1 MSNDVLSPAVSDIG
15 LTTPH
20 ENGHMNTEAR
30 ESLNG
35 YRDIKSTALALR
47 REH

>member
-15 LTTPH
+15 LATPH

-30 ESLNG
+30 ESLNE
-35 YRDIKSTALALR
+35 YCDIKPTSVLR